1 MPESSRT
8 TTVLAI
14 SCLSGGSGKSTTVL
28 NLATMLSEKGKT
40 LVVDFDPQGNLSQ
53 WLGWTDLSE
62 SATIAETILPDT
74 DRIKITS
81 IIKPPTNED
90 RSGRLLLAP
99 SDYSLSRAADAIAME
114 PGCERFLK
122 RALKP
127 V

>member
-1 MPESSRT
+1 MPESSRP

-62 SATIAETILPDT
+62 SATIAETILPDS

-99 SDYSLSRAADAIAME
+99 SDYSLSRAADLR
-114 PGCERFLK
+114 G
-122 RALKP
+122 
-127 V
+127 